1 MYTPAQRLMRSRN
14 EKVIAGVAGGLA
26 HYLAIDPV
34 LIRLIFIGLVF
45 TGVGVILYPILWLV
59 MPLEPVA
66 GATVAAVAG
75 GREVFVAPG
84 SMPSRTRFDLMTGQP
99 NDPGEAG
106 EEIPITNVDTAP
118 EAAPD
123 PRARRNQLLGYA
135 LLIVGGI
142 ILMSMIAGLSGLLAK
157 ILFPMIL
164 IGVGVHLLRRN
175 P

>member
-1 MYTPAQRLMRSRN
+1 MNTPVQRLMRSRN
-14 EKVIAGVAGGLA
+14 EKVIAGVASGLA

-34 LIRLIFIGLVF
+34 LIRLLFIGLAF
-45 TGVGVILYPILWLV
+45 TGVGVVLYPVLWLV

-66 GATVAAVAG
+66 GAPVTAASE

-84 SMPSRTRFDLMTGQP
+84 SAPNRVRFDLMTGQP
-99 NDPGEAG
+99 NDPRDPS
-106 EEIPITNVDTAP
+106 EEIPINNVDTAA

-142 ILMSMIAGLSGLLAK
+142 ILVSMIAGLSGLLAK
-157 ILFPMIL
+157 LLFPMIL
-164 IGVGVHLLRRN
+164 IGVGLYLLRRN